1 MKFRSLLS
9 LAFALAATMLFAQD
23 VSITFNLGTSNINV
37 DAGGIYL
44 AGGGNFGNPGDNQMT
59 DDDGDGIYSIT
70 ITREAGFSSFYT
82 FANGN
87 CPGFECKE
95 SIAGQDCADPANFND
110 RFLPAVMNDTI
121 INTCFGLCT
130 DDANNCGAPPIDAN
144 VTFTVDMSDYT
155 GNLDSVA
162 LAGNFSGWDAAS
174 NVMTDQGSGLYATTI
189 PLATGSQY
197 EYKFVAFDGATQLF
211 EDLDALDGQSCV
223 MNFGGF
229 VNRVFTADD
238 AEENLPTV
246 CYQSCQACGVMPSDS
261 VDITF
266 NLGTS
271 NITVDAGGIY
281 LAGGGNFG
289 NPGDNPMTD
298 DDGDGVYSI
307 TIRRPIGFSSF
318 YTFANGNCPGF
329 ECKETIAG
337 QDCSDPNNF
346 NDRFLPAVMTNTII
360 NTCFGE
366 CTVDTNCG
374 APPIDANVTFTV
386 DMSEYTGTLDS
397 VALAGNFS
405 GWDAASNVMTD
416 QGDGLYSTTIP
427 LVTGSQYEY
436 KFVAFNG
443 ADQLF
448 ENLDALDGQSCVM
461 NFGGFVNRIFTA
473 EAAEETIPTVCFQ
486 SCQVCGFMPADS
498 VDITFN
504 VGTSEIDVDA
514 AGIFIAGGGLFGDP
528 GDFGLNDDDGDGVW
542 SITVRR
548 EVGFGGN
555 YTFTNGACP
564 DYGCKEQLGGQ
575 DCADAANFNDRILPA
590 VMNDTIISTCF
601 GECIE
606 GTTCTPIVLNMV
618 TFRVN
623 VADIMDP
630 ITSVS
635 LAGTFNGFD
644 ASANPMTDDDG
655 DMIYEVTVGMTA
667 GQQDYKFVV
676 NGTFEEFAEATDG
689 CTMAFGEFINRVVDV
704 TGGDQDVATVCFE
717 SCEDCSI
724 NTIDLD
730 VYGVAFELY
739 PTVARDHLFLNLNQP
754 AGKESTL
761 DILNTSGQVLQTL
774 SLRGSQQRQIDVTSL
789 PSGFYFARL
798 QHADAVGVKR
808 IVKQ

>member
-9 LAFALAATMLFAQD
+9 LAFALATTMLFAQD
-23 VSITFNLGTSNINV
+23 VSITFNLGTSNIDV

-44 AGGGNFGNPGDNQMT
+44 AGGGNFGNPGDNEMT

-70 ITREAGFSSFYT
+70 ITKEVGFSSFYT

-95 SIAGQDCADPANFND
+95 SIAGQACADPNNFND

-121 INTCFGLCT
+121 INTCFALCT
-130 DDANNCGAPPIDAN
+130 DDTNCGAPPVDAN
-144 VTFTVDMSDYT
+144 ITFTVDMNEYAVAV
-155 GNLDSVA
+155 DSMA
-162 LAGNFSGWDAAS
+162 LAGNFNGWAAAA
-174 NVMTDQGSGLYATTI
+174 NPMTSLGDSLYSVTI
-189 PLATGSQY
+189 PLASGSQY
-197 EYKFVAFDGATQLF
+197 EYKFVAFSGGAETF
-211 EDLDALDGQSCV
+211 EALDPLDGQSCV

-229 VNRVFTADD
+229 VNRIFTAQTTD
-238 AEENLPTV
+238 ATLPTV
-246 CYQSCQACGVMPSDS
+246 CFQSCQACGVMPSDS
-261 VDITF
+261 VDVTF

-271 NITVDAGGIY
+271 NIDVDAGGIY

-329 ECKETIAG
+329 ECKESIAG
-337 QDCSDPNNF
+337 QDCADPANF
-346 NDRFLPAVMTNTII
+346 NDRFLPAVMADTVI

-366 CTVDTNCG
+366 CTIDTNCG

-386 DMSEYTGTLDS
+386 DMNEYSVAVDS
-397 VALAGNFS
+397 MALAGNFN
-405 GWDAASNVMTD
+405 GWTAAANPMTSL
-416 QGDGLYSTTIP
+416 GDSLYSVTIP
-427 LVTGSQYEY
+427 LATGSQYEY
-436 KFVAFNG
+436 KFVAFSG
-443 ADQLF
+443 GVETF
-448 ENLDALDGQSCVM
+448 ETLDPLDGQSCVM
-461 NFGGFVNRIFTA
+461 NFGGFVNRIFTPQGV
-473 EAAEETIPTVCFQ
+473 EETIPTVCFQ
-486 SCQVCGFMPADS
+486 SCQACGFMPVDS

-514 AGIFIAGGGLFGDP
+514 AGIFIAGGGLFGNP
-528 GDFGLNDDDGDGVW
+528 GDFALNDDDGDGVW

-564 DYGCKEQLGGQ
+564 DYGCKEDIAGQ
-575 DCADAANFNDRILPA
+575 TCADAGNFNDRILPA
-590 VMNDTIISTCF
+590 VMNDTIINTCF
-601 GECIE
+601 GECID

-635 LAGTFNGFD
+635 LAGTFNGWD
-644 ASANPMTDDDG
+644 AGATPMTDDDG
-655 DMIYEVTVGMTA
+655 DMIYEVTVEMTG
-667 GQQDYKFVV
+667 GQKDYKFVV
-676 NGTFEEFAEATDG
+676 NGTFEEFTEATDG
-689 CTMAFGEFINRVVDV
+689 CTMAFGEFINRIVDV

-717 SCEDCSI
+717 SCEDCSV
-724 NTIDLD
+724 NTIDLNA
-730 VYGVAFELY
+730 YGVAFDLY
-739 PTVARDHLFLNLNQP
+739 PTVAKDRLFLNLNQP
-754 AGKESTL
+754 AGEESTL
-761 DILNTSGQVLQTL
+761 DILNASGQVLQTL
-774 SLRGSQQRQIDVTSL
+774 NLRGSQQRQIDVTGL
-789 PSGFYFARL
+789 ASGFYFARL

-808 IVKQ
+808 FVKD